1 MNCGGSSSFV
11 GGVLRF
17 WVIMVVGR
25 LWFVVG
31 VGVIVVVGGV
41 IVFSELEQDEQGMG
55 VLTWCPKIQTMTNDE
70 RRSSS
75 FGCHVAVGDMEPGS
89 YDKE

>member
-41 IVFSELEQDEQGMG
+41 IVFSELERDEQGMG
-55 VLTWCPKIQTMTNDE
+55 VLTWCPKIQNNDE
-70 RRSSS
+70 RRTS
-75 FGCHVAVGDMEPGS
+75 FVVVWLPRRRRRRGTWIL
-89 YDKE
+89 

>member
-41 IVFSELEQDEQGMG
+41 IVFSELEWDKQGMG
-55 VLTWCPKIQTMTNDE
+55 VLTWCPKIQNNDE
-70 RRSSS
+70 R
-75 FGCHVAVGDMEPGS
+75 
-89 YDKE
+89 